1 MEKVNDVGK
10 GSWGRVGLGYLLIM
24 TLLVL
29 LGGLLSLF
37 MRCSIQGAD
46 KRLPLPGDPPRLAK
60 KTAPTL
66 PLCLSTAEM
75 PCRFSGIAA
84 SALSVT
90 LAIIGF
96 CNMARRLLCQ

>member
-1 MEKVNDVGK
+1 M
-10 GSWGRVGLGYLLIM
+10 GS
-24 TLLVL
+24 T
-29 LGGLLSLF
+29 
-37 MRCSIQGAD
+37 QGAAT
-46 KRLPLPGDPPRLAK
+46 LQTHTGK

-84 SALSVT
+84 AALSVT

>member
-60 KTAPTL
+60 KRHP
-66 PLCLSTAEM
+66 
-75 PCRFSGIAA
+75 PCRFASPQRKCLAA
-84 SALSVT
+84 FLALPP
-90 LAIIGF
+90 LH
-96 CNMARRLLCQ
+96 CL